1 MAPFRGQQFR
11 MHLEDL
17 INIKYIVIDNYTHG
31 SEMTISISDHEK
43 YATFYS
49 AESSPRFTRT
59 STFVR
64 VRL

>member
-1 MAPFRGQQFR
+1 MYSIFDVEPFCHYTHKNLGTKMAPFRGQQFR

-43 YATFYS
+43 
-49 AESSPRFTRT
+49 
-59 STFVR
+59 
-64 VRL
+64 